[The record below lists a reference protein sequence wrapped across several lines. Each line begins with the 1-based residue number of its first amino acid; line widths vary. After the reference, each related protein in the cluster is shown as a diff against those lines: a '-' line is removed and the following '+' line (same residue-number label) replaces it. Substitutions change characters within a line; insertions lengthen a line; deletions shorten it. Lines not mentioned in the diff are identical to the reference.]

1 MTLNEYVI
9 SISPIPL
16 GAGAVKA
23 LLLEVGLSGDESV
36 SPELLK
42 SSKGL
47 TLKALILEQA
57 VVSPSVTQ
65 SGISY
70 SLTAEARQALRRE
83 AESLRAKAKELA
95 MLEDG
100 ARMMSICLTAI
111 KVMNYDVTKS
121 RADAVV
127 PHTRQLAGLH

>member
-70 SLTAEARQALRRE
+70 NLTAEARQTLRRE

-95 MLEDG
+95 MLEEG
-100 ARMMSICLTAI
+100 AT
-111 KVMNYDVTKS
+111 N
-121 RADAVV
+121 DAYLSYGY
-127 PHTRQLAGLH
+127 QGDEL

>member
-36 SPELLK
+36 SSELLK

-57 VVSPSVTQ
+57 VVSPYVAQ
-65 SGISY
+65 AGIIY
-70 SLTAEARQALRRE
+70 NLTNEARQALRRE

-100 ARMMSICLTAI
+100 A
-111 KVMNYDVTKS
+111 KDDVYLS
-121 RADAVV
+121 YGYQGDE
-127 PHTRQLAGLH
+127 L

>member
-65 SGISY
+65 SVNSGS
-70 SLTAEARQALRRE
+70 TAGTKARSRE
-83 AESLRAKAKELA
+83 P
-95 MLEDG
+95 
-100 ARMMSICLTAI
+100 
-111 KVMNYDVTKS
+111 KS
-121 RADAVV
+121 
-127 PHTRQLAGLH
+127 QS